1 MLHGSETWPVRK
13 ENVVTLQRA
22 EMRMVRWMCSIKLKD
37 RLPSKELRER
47 LGVDDIALVLQ
58 QNRLRWY
65 GNVLRK
71 DDDDWVKKCMEYE
84 VEGSRPRGR
93 PRRPGKRLYVRTV
106 KHVS

>member
-1 MLHGSETWPVRK
+1 
-13 ENVVTLQRA
+13 
-22 EMRMVRWMCSIKLKD
+22 MCGVKLND

-65 GNVLRK
+65 GHVLRK
-71 DDDDWVKKCMEYE
+71 DDDDWVKKCMEHKLRVQDQGE
-84 VEGSRPRGR
+84 DQ
-93 PRRPGKRLYVRTV
+93 RRPGNRLYVRTV

>member
-1 MLHGSETWPVRK
+1 
-13 ENVVTLQRA
+13 
-22 EMRMVRWMCSIKLKD
+22 MCGVKLKD

-65 GNVLRK
+65 GHVLRK
-71 DDDDWVKKCMEYE
+71 DDWVKKCMEHE
-84 VEGSRPRGR
+84 VEGSRPRGDQ
-93 PRRPGKRLYVRTV
+93 RRTGKRLYVRTV

>member
-1 MLHGSETWPVRK
+1 
-13 ENVVTLQRA
+13 
-22 EMRMVRWMCSIKLKD
+22 MRMVRWMCGVKLKD

-47 LGVDDIALVLQ
+47 LGVDEIALVLQ

-65 GNVLRK
+65 GHVLRK

-84 VEGSRPRGR
+84 VEGSRQEEDQ
-93 PRRPGKRLYVRTV
+93 RRPGKRLYVMTV